1 MIALA
6 PPQSMTAV
14 IVSAGAGTRL
24 LPLTLA
30 MPKCLVRVG
39 GRAILDHQLDA
50 LEAAGV
56 GRAVVVAGY
65 RGDQIADH
73 VARESERAIEV
84 EVLFNPFWST
94 SSSIGSVWAAKDH
107 VERPFLLLNGDTVFT
122 AHVIADA
129 LAAARPGVNLVV
141 EKPDAF
147 DIDDMRVALEDGRV
161 ADVGKDLPAPPAT
174 HRSLGL
180 ILSRDATGGYA
191 RALKD
196 TIAQEDGLQA
206 YHHDVI
212 ARIARG
218 GGSVH
223 AIVETT
229 GDWQEIDRAADI
241 AAWTRDHGGSFGE
254 VA

>member
-6 PPQSMTAV
+6 PPESLTAV

-50 LEAAGV
+50 LEAADI

-73 VARESERAIEV
+73 VARSRRRIQV
-84 EVLFNPFWST
+84 QVLFNPFWSIA
-94 SSSIGSVWAAKDH
+94 SSIGSVWAAKDH
-107 VERPFLLLNGDTVFT
+107 VERPFLLMNGDTVFDGQ
-122 AHVIADA
+122 VIAGA
-129 LAAARPGVNLVV
+129 VAAAQPGVNLVV
-141 EKPDAF
+141 ERPAAF
-147 DIDDMRVALEDGRV
+147 EIDDMRVALSDGRV
-161 ADVGKDLPAPPAT
+161 TDVGKDLSAPPAT
-174 HRSLGL
+174 HRSLGM
-180 ILSRDATGGYA
+180 IVSRDATGGYA
-191 RALKD
+191 RALRGV
-196 TIAQEDGLQA
+196 IGEPNGLQA

-212 ARIARG
+212 ARLART
-218 GGSVH
+218 SHVH

-229 GDWQEIDRAADI
+229 GDWQEIDRVADI
-241 AAWTRDHGGSFGE
+241 AAWTREHGEGFGE